1 MAEDKKKPA
10 KLKAK
15 PRAKPKPRRTTPPTD
30 GQVEDRG
37 WRQRVLRGALHVS
50 WRVALFLVIAVFG
63 LIVWYSHDLPDVEKL
78 RAASQRPMV
87 TLVAIDGSELA
98 TYGDLYGERI
108 AVSALPKVLP
118 QAVMAIEDRR
128 FRSHFGLD
136 PLGLARAMF
145 VNLQAG
151 RVVQGGSTI
160 TQQLAKN
167 MFLTP
172 DRTLKRKIQEA
183 LLALW
188 LEYQFTKDEI
198 LALYLSRV
206 YLGAGT
212 YGVEAASRKYFGRSA
227 REIGLAEAALLAGLL
242 KAPSTLAP
250 TRNPKGARAR
260 AAVVLDAMVASGY
273 IDKARAASAKKR
285 NIRPKPRRAPANRY
299 FADWILERLP
309 DLIGH
314 PEGDLTIQT
323 TIDPKVQ
330 NAAYRAIGDTLARAS
345 AKHRMGQG
353 AVVTLTPEGAVRAMV
368 GGRDYEKSQ
377 FNRAVQARRQPGSA
391 FKPFVYLAG
400 LASGL
405 GPDSVIEDRPITV
418 QGWRPR
424 NDKNKQYGRVTLREA
439 LARSINTVAVRISER
454 AGRKRVIA
462 TARRMGIRSP
472 LKPHPSLALGVNEV
486 GLLELTRAYAVLANG
501 GHGVIPHGIIEIR
514 DARGRR
520 LYSRKGTG
528 PGRLVDGRRV
538 AQMHDM
544 LGAVIRE
551 GSGTRARLKR
561 PAAGK
566 TGTTQ
571 DNRDAWFVG
580 YTADLVAGVWLGND
594 SGKPMH
600 DVSGGGWAAII
611 WADVMTKAHAGR
623 PARPLRRTASA
634 VAEEDESPFSVTI
647 DVDAGKL
654 VDKIFGLFS
663 SGGGTAADEDDE
675 ELSRGQ

>member
-1 MAEDKKKPA
+1 MAEEKGKKA
-10 KLKAK
+10 RTMR
-15 PRAKPKPRRTTPPTD
+15 PRASRKSKPEGDPS
-30 GQVEDRG
+30 G
-37 WRQRVLRGALHVS
+37 WRRRLLVGAPRIS
-50 WRVALFLVIAVFG
+50 WRVALFLVIAVFA
-63 LIVWYSHDLPDVEKL
+63 LVVWYSHDLPDVEKL
-78 RAASQRPMV
+78 RAESKRPTV
-87 TLVAIDGSELA
+87 TLLAADGAKLA
-98 TYGDLYGERI
+98 SYGDLYGERI
-108 AVSALPKVLP
+108 AIADLPKVLP

-128 FRSHFGLD
+128 FRSHFGVD
-136 PLGLARAMF
+136 PLGLARAM
-145 VNLQAG
+145 VTNLRAG
-151 RVVQGGSTI
+151 RIVQGGSTI

-167 MFLTP
+167 VFLTP

-212 YGVEAASRKYFGRSA
+212 HGVEAASRKYFDRSA

-242 KAPSTLAP
+242 KAPSRLAP
-250 TRNPKGARAR
+250 IRNPKGARAR
-260 AAVVLDAMVASGY
+260 AAVVLDAMVDAGY
-273 IDKARAASAKKR
+273 IDEAAAAKAKR
-285 NIRPKPRRAPANRY
+285 RRIRPKRRRAPANRY

-314 PEGDLTIQT
+314 PDGDLVIQT
-323 TIDPKVQ
+323 TLEPKVQ
-330 NAAYRAIGDTLARAS
+330 NAAYRAIGDTLARAG

-353 AVVTLTPEGAVRAMV
+353 AFVALSPEGAVRAMV

-405 GPDSVIEDRPITV
+405 TPDSVIEDRPIRI
-418 QGWRPR
+418 GDWRPR
-424 NDKNKQYGRVTLREA
+424 NYKGKRYGRVTLRQA
-439 LARSINTVAVRISER
+439 LARSINTVAVRVSER
-454 AGRKRVIA
+454 AGRDRVIA

-472 LKPHPSLALGVNEV
+472 LKPHPSLALGSNEV

-501 GHGVIPHGIIEIR
+501 GHGVLPHGIVEIR
-514 DARGRR
+514 DGRER
-520 LYSRKGTG
+520 LLYRRPGGG
-528 PGRLVDGRRV
+528 PGRIIDGRRV

-544 LGAVIRE
+544 LGAVIRG
-551 GSGTRARLKR
+551 GSGARARLKR

-594 SGKPMH
+594 DGSPMR

-611 WADVMTKAHAGR
+611 WRDVMRQAHAGL
-623 PARPLRRTASA
+623 PARPLRRTGVVRVAASVDDSPISVSIGVDVDKLVEKVFDFFA
-634 VAEEDESPFSVTI
+634 SGSGSTTEEEEDI
-647 DVDAGKL
+647 
-654 VDKIFGLFS
+654 
-663 SGGGTAADEDDE
+663 
-675 ELSRGQ
+675 SRGK

>member
-1 MAEDKKKPA
+1 MARDTKA
-10 KLKAK
+10 KTK
-15 PRAKPKPRRTTPPTD
+15 PRADQDPALPSRR
-30 GQVEDRG
+30 R
-37 WRQRVLRGALHVS
+37 RLLLGALRVS
-50 WRVALFLVIAVFG
+50 WRVVLFLAIAVFA
-63 LIVWYSHDLPDVEKL
+63 LVVWYSHDLPEVEKL
-78 RAASQRPMV
+78 RAAGRPATV
-87 TLVAIDGSELA
+87 TLIAADGSTLA
-98 TYGDLYGERI
+98 SLGGLSGERI
-108 AVSALPKVLP
+108 AISELPEVLP

-136 PLGLARAMF
+136 PLGLARA
-145 VNLQAG
+145 VLANLRAG

-167 MFLTP
+167 VFLTP
-172 DRTLKRKIQEA
+172 ERTWKRKIQEA

-188 LEYQFTKDEI
+188 LEHQFTKDQI

-242 KAPSTLAP
+242 KAPSRLAP
-250 TRNPKGARAR
+250 TRNPKAARAR
-260 AAVVLDAMVASGY
+260 AALVLDAMVAAGY
-273 IDKARAASAKKR
+273 IDASAAATAKQR
-285 NIRPKPRRAPANRY
+285 RIRPRHRRAPASRY
-299 FADWILERLP
+299 FADWIVERLP

-314 PEGDLTIQT
+314 PEGDLVIQT
-323 TIDPKVQ
+323 TISPKVQ
-330 NAAYRAIGDTLARAS
+330 NAAYQAIGDVLARAGE
-345 AKHRMGQG
+345 KHRMGQG
-353 AVVTLTPEGAVRAMV
+353 AFVALSPDGAVRAMV

-405 GPDSVIEDRPITV
+405 TPDSIIEDRPITIE
-418 QGWRPR
+418 GWRPR
-424 NDKNKQYGRVTLREA
+424 NYKGRQHGRVTLRQA
-439 LARSINTVAVRISER
+439 LARSINTVAVRVSER
-454 AGRKRVIA
+454 AGRAKVIA

-472 LKPHPSLALGVNEV
+472 LKPHPSLALGASEV

-501 GHGVIPHGIIEIR
+501 GHGVIPHGIAEIR
-514 DARGRR
+514 DGRDR
-520 LYSRKGTG
+520 LLYRRSGSG
-528 PGRLVDGRRV
+528 PGRVIDARRV

-551 GSGTRARLKR
+551 GSGVRARLGR

-580 YTADLVAGVWLGND
+580 YTGDLVAGVWLGND
-594 SGKPMH
+594 DGSPMH

-611 WADVMTKAHAGR
+611 WAEVMGKAHAGL
-623 PARPLRRTASA
+623 PARPLRRTGLVGVAREEEDAS
-634 VAEEDESPFSVTI
+634 VSVSIGVDVDRLVDKVFDFFSSGSGSTTGEEDE
-647 DVDAGKL
+647 
-654 VDKIFGLFS
+654 
-663 SGGGTAADEDDE
+663 EDI
-675 ELSRGQ
+675 SRGK